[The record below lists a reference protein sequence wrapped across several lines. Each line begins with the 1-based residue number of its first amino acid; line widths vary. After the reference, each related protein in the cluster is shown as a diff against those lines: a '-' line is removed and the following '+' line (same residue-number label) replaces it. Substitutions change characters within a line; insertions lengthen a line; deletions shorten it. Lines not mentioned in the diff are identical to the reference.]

1 MIDAKAFEVAND
13 ATTEVEIY
21 DNAGAAT
28 GIFITVYSSESDIA
42 MATKRKAL
50 DRRIAR
56 MQRRGTKSTLKA
68 EELEAEA
75 MELRVA
81 CTKSWRDLNYEGKPL
96 ECNDEN
102 KRMIYSRVSRI
113 RDQVDEAI
121 ADVSLFTKS

>member
-1 MIDAKAFEVAND
+1 MSDAALFEVQDD
-13 ATTEVEIY
+13 ATTEIEIY
-21 DNAGAAT
+21 DHAGAPT
-28 GIFITVYSSESDIA
+28 GIFITVYSSESDVA
-42 MATKRKAL
+42 LSCKRKAL

-56 MQRRGTKSTLKA
+56 MQRRGGKSNLRA

-81 CTKSWRDLNYEGKPL
+81 CTKDWRDLKWKGVIL

>member
-1 MIDAKAFEVAND
+1 MIDAKTFEVAND

-28 GIFITVYSSESDIA
+28 GIVITVYSSESDIA
-42 MATKRKAL
+42 LTTKRKAL
-50 DRRIAR
+50 DRRIAK
-56 MQRRGTKSTLKA
+56 MQRRGSKSTLKA

-81 CTKSWRDLNYEGKPL
+81 CTKAWRDLSYNGEVL
-96 ECNDEN
+96 DCTDEN

>member
-28 GIFITVYSSESDIA
+28 GIFITVCSSESDIA
-42 MATKRKAL
+42 LSTKRKAL
-50 DRRIAR
+50 DRRIAK
-56 MQRRGTKSTLKA
+56 MQRRGSKSTLKA

-81 CTKSWRDLNYEGKPL
+81 CTKSWRDLQYEGKLL
-96 ECNDEN
+96 ECTDEN
-102 KRMIYSRVSRI
+102 KRLIYSRISRI